1 MLSRSK
7 KYLFGCSLLF
17 CSSLLQAE
25 TGTNDH
31 YSNADTQSINLRDAI
46 SKTFAHN
53 PALKSF
59 SYQLKAQQGRELQA
73 GMSARSEFNII
84 AEDVLGSGNYKNAD
98 SAQITLNIG
107 WVLEGDIRQSFID
120 EARAGAL
127 SLDTE
132 TNIKQLD
139 AAAETARLYL
149 ICLAKQAGLINADKT
164 LQLANETVN
173 AVNKRVMA
181 GKTPDAELARA
192 KAELARKRLDR
203 EDMTHKLASAIHLLA
218 AQWGETVPQFSKVEG
233 DIFNTPQP
241 LNFATLKNRLQQSP
255 DFLRLLSDKRLKQ
268 AQLKLAQSQ
277 SSPEWKVNLG
287 LRHFERTNDQALIA
301 GISIPFGERS
311 RNSGRIRTAQE
322 NLSQTQ
328 ALQDELRVRIETT
341 LFVLSQE
348 LQHSLHR
355 VETYREKII
364 PRLETA
370 LKQTRRAY
378 DLGRYSY
385 LEWRSVQAELLNAR
399 TSLIKDSIAAH
410 LKVIEIERL
419 TGVSMIQ
426 PAGKKL

>member
-1 MLSRSK
+1 MLSKSIICF
-7 KYLFGCSLLF
+7 FGCSLLF
-17 CSSLLQAE
+17 VSNASPAE
-25 TGTNDH
+25 T
-31 YSNADTQSINLRDAI
+31 SNGHRLNTGAQSINLRQAI

-73 GMSARSEFNII
+73 GMSASPEFNVIV
-84 AEDVLGSGNYKNAD
+84 EDVLGSGNFKNAD
-98 SAQITLNIG
+98 SAQFTMNIG
-107 WVLEGDIRQSFID
+107 WVFEGEIRQSYMD

-127 SLDTE
+127 SLDAE
-132 TNIKQLD
+132 TNIKRLD

-149 ICLAKQAGLINADKT
+149 ICLAKQARLINADKT
-164 LQLANETVN
+164 LKLANETVV
-173 AVNKRVMA
+173 AVNKRVVA
-181 GKTPDAELARA
+181 GKAPDAELARA
-192 KAELARKRLDR
+192 KAELARKDLDR
-203 EDMTHKLASAIHLLA
+203 EDITHQLRSAFHLLA
-218 AQWGETVPQFSKVEG
+218 AQWGETYPQFTKIEG
-233 DIFNTPQP
+233 DIFNIPQP
-241 LNFATLKNRLQQSP
+241 LSFETLKNRLQQNP

-277 SSPEWKVNLG
+277 SRPEWKVNLG
-287 LRHFERTNDQALIA
+287 LRHFERTNDQALVA
-301 GISIPFGERS
+301 GIRIPFGERS

-328 ALQDELRVRIETT
+328 ALQDGLKVRIETT
-341 LFVLSQE
+341 LFVLSQK
-348 LQHSLHR
+348 LQHNLHR
-355 VETYREKII
+355 VETYREEII
-364 PRLETA
+364 PRLESA
-370 LKQTRRAY
+370 LKQTRLAY

-399 TSLIKDSIAAH
+399 TSLIEDSTAAH